1 MQTFSAGCGSDPN
14 YKDHIFKEGCLTHFE
29 GLFVGNIGIVGGKL
43 LPCAFNNLMLEIISV
58 GGSVTFWCGFGST
71 DPCL

>member
-43 LPCAFNNLMLEIISV
+43 LPFVFNNLI
-58 GGSVTFWCGFGST
+58 C
-71 DPCL
+71 

>member
-1 MQTFSAGCGSDPN
+1 MQTFSAGCGSDN

-43 LPCAFNNLMLEIISV
+43 LPFALNNMLEICV
-58 GGSVTFWCGFGST
+58 GG
-71 DPCL
+71 P